1 MKKFILITI
10 LSFISVQ
17 IFSQTLEERYRE
29 HIGYLTSD
37 KLQGRAASTLG
48 DTLSVEYIQGV
59 LSKMEGVTL
68 LGDNGIQVVP
78 YTYRRSRA
86 DTTRISATTF
96 NVVAFIE
103 ATDPTSRKQT
113 VILGAHYD
121 HLGMRMVND
130 TLRIHPGA
138 DDNASGVAFMLEN
151 AREIAAQR
159 DRLKTNVV
167 IVFFGAEER
176 GTIGSRYYADNP
188 LKPIEEVKAM
198 LNVDMF
204 GRFRNGLTMRGLGT
218 AHEAMQILGRFK
230 NPDKIDIIYEV
241 RGNGPTDYAAFY
253 RKGIPA
259 FSFSTRQH
267 DDYHTWRD
275 TYDKVNFPGM
285 VTAHDYVW
293 QLIEVLAFTNT
304 QVRFKD
310 VMDPHEL

>member
-1 MKKFILITI
+1 MKKLILLII
-10 LSFISVQ
+10 LGL
-17 IFSQTLEERYRE
+17 FSIQLSAQTLEERYKE
-29 HIGYLTSD
+29 HVAYLTSD
-37 KLQGRAASTLG
+37 KLQGRAASTIG
-48 DTLSVEYIQGV
+48 DTLTVEYLQGI
-59 LSKMEGVTL
+59 LSTMEGVTL
-68 LGDNGIQVVP
+68 LGDNGVQVVP
-78 YTYRRSRA
+78 YRSRISRA

-96 NVVAFIE
+96 NVVGFIE
-103 ATDPTSRKQT
+103 AGDPANRKQT

-138 DDNASGVAFMLEN
+138 DDNATGVAFMLEN

-159 DRLKTNVV
+159 DRLKTNV
-167 IVFFGAEER
+167 IIIFFGAEER
-176 GTIGSRYYADNP
+176 GIIGARYYVEHP

-198 LNVDMF
+198 VNVDMF

-218 AHEAMQILGRFK
+218 AHEAMPILSKFQ
-230 NPDKIDIIYEV
+230 NPDKIDIIFEM
-241 RGNGPTDYAAFY
+241 RGTGPTDYSAFY

-285 VTAHDYVW
+285 VTARNYVW
-293 QLIEVLAFTNT
+293 QLIEVLAFTDT
-304 QVRFKD
+304 QFTFKD
-310 VMDPHEL
+310 DMEPAK

>member
-1 MKKFILITI
+1 MKKLILLTI
-10 LSFISVQ
+10 LGL
-17 IFSQTLEERYRE
+17 FSIQLSAQTLEERYKE
-29 HIGYLTSD
+29 HVAYLTSD
-37 KLQGRAASTLG
+37 KLQGRAASTIG
-48 DTLSVEYIQGV
+48 DTLTVEYLQGI
-59 LSKMEGVTL
+59 LSTMEGVTL
-68 LGDNGIQVVP
+68 LGDNGVQVVP
-78 YTYRRSRA
+78 YRSRISRA

-96 NVVAFIE
+96 NVVGFIE
-103 ATDPTSRKQT
+103 AGDPANRKQT

-138 DDNASGVAFMLEN
+138 DDNATGVAFMLEN

-159 DRLKTNVV
+159 DRLKTNV
-167 IVFFGAEER
+167 IIIFFGAEER
-176 GTIGSRYYADNP
+176 GIIGARYYVEHP

-198 LNVDMF
+198 VNVDMF

-218 AHEAMQILGRFK
+218 AHEAMPILSKFQ
-230 NPDKIDIIYEV
+230 NPDKIDIIFEM
-241 RGNGPTDYAAFY
+241 RGTGPTDYSAFY

-285 VTAHDYVW
+285 VTARDYVW
-293 QLIEVLAFTNT
+293 QLIEVLAFTDT
-304 QVRFKD
+304 QFTFKD
-310 VMDPHEL
+310 DMEPAK

>member
-1 MKKFILITI
+1 MKKLVLITI
-10 LSFISVQ
+10 LGLISVQ
-17 IFSQTLEERYRE
+17 IFAQTLEERYRE
-29 HIGYLTSD
+29 HVGYLASE

-59 LSKMEGVTL
+59 LSKIDGVTL
-68 LGDNGIQVVP
+68 LGNNGIQVVP
-78 YTYRRSRA
+78 YSVRTSRT

-103 ATDPTSRKQT
+103 AANPANRNRT
-113 VILGAHYD
+113 VIMGAHYD

-159 DRLKTNVV
+159 DRLKTNV
-167 IVFFGAEER
+167 IIILFGAEER
-176 GTIGSRYYADNP
+176 GTIGSRYYVDNP

-218 AHEAMQILGRFK
+218 AHEAMQILGKFE

-275 TYDKVNFPGM
+275 TFETVNFPGM
-285 VTAHDYVW
+285 VIARNYVW
-293 QLIEVLAFTNT
+293 QLIEALAFTNT
-304 QVRFKD
+304 EVTFKD
-310 VMDPHEL
+310 VMDPVK

>member
-1 MKKFILITI
+1 MKKLILLTI
-10 LSFISVQ
+10 LGL
-17 IFSQTLEERYRE
+17 FSIQLSAQTLEERYKE
-29 HIGYLTSD
+29 HVAYLTSD
-37 KLQGRAASTLG
+37 KLQGRAASTIG
-48 DTLSVEYIQGV
+48 DTLTVEYLQGI
-59 LSKMEGVTL
+59 LSTMEGVTL
-68 LGDNGIQVVP
+68 LGDNGVQVVP
-78 YTYRRSRA
+78 YRSRISRA

-96 NVVAFIE
+96 NVVGFIE
-103 ATDPTSRKQT
+103 AGDTANRKQT

-138 DDNASGVAFMLEN
+138 DDNATGVAFMLEN

-159 DRLKTNVV
+159 DRLKTNV
-167 IVFFGAEER
+167 IIIFFGAEER
-176 GTIGSRYYADNP
+176 GIIGARYYVEHP

-198 LNVDMF
+198 VNVDMF

-218 AHEAMQILGRFK
+218 AHEAMPILSKFQ
-230 NPDKIDIIYEV
+230 NPDKIDIIFEM
-241 RGNGPTDYAAFY
+241 RGTGPTDYSAFY

-285 VTAHDYVW
+285 VTARDYVW
-293 QLIEVLAFTNT
+293 QLIEVLAFTDT
-304 QVRFKD
+304 QFTFKD
-310 VMDPHEL
+310 DMEPAK